1 MPKPNRPTRT
11 TMHSTLHP
19 PLHFTPLGDT
29 APFTPTVQR
38 AVRIRAR
45 TLPADSHFEP
55 HHHAWAQLAYCAT
68 GIVQVTAE
76 QHAKGGDQVTY
87 IVPPSRAVWIA
98 PGAQHAITVIESAEF
113 CTLYIDPSVVPD
125 GWSGCRVMVVSA
137 LMRELIHALDVP
149 AYSRTDSPPDT
160 PPDVPHNLAHNSP
173 SHTRS
178 NAPLNA
184 SQNQS
189 LTAHLPHIREQM
201 IVPLLLNEITHAT
214 IQALG
219 VPMPHPHSGDK
230 RLRALCE
237 AVLRAPAERATLS
250 EWAVDIG
257 ASERTVARLFR
268 TELGTSFQQWR
279 QQAVLAHALPLLA
292 RGTPVSHVAALSGY
306 ASDSAFSAMF
316 KAAMGQPPSQFMD
329 KNGL

>member
-1 MPKPNRPTRT
+1 MPKPNRTA
-11 TMHSTLHP
+11 MHPS
-19 PLHFTPLGDT
+19 LHFTPLGDT
-29 APFTPTVQR
+29 APFTPSVQR
-38 AVRIRAR
+38 PVRIRAR

-68 GIVQVTAE
+68 GIVQVTA
-76 QHAKGGDQVTY
+76 QHNATGADQVTY

-113 CTLYIDPSVVPD
+113 CTLYIDPSVVPA

-137 LMRELIHALDVP
+137 LMRELIHALDAPVISPQAAPP
-149 AYSRTDSPPDT
+149 APAQIPPLT
-160 PPDVPHNLAHNSP
+160 
-173 SHTRS
+173 
-178 NAPLNA
+178 A
-184 SQNQS
+184 SSTAS
-189 LTAHLPHIREQM
+189 LTAPRISPLQHLREQM
-201 IVPLLLNEITHAT
+201 IVLLLLHEITHAT

-237 AVLRAPAERATLS
+237 AVLRAPAERATLA

-292 RGTPVSHVAALSGY
+292 RGTPVSHVAAASGY